1 MGGRGAD
8 DPGEISMASRRDL
21 GDISPNAPILS
32 ACRSERRSA
41 REMRSE
47 TSSSG
52 RAACATLQPRSSTSF
67 KPTPTAPETSRRAGS
82 ESSSTPLLPLPPFAL
97 LPPPFL
103 LWLRCDLS
111 RRSSVR
117 LPTPS
122 KPTMP
127 TRMISADFS
136 ADSAVDWRSRR
147 AQASTFFIARNPSS
161 APASFP
167 ASASLGAPSGTAGS
181 CVLSTSS
188 VLLSNSVG
196 TRSHLVSARMGS
208 LEHSSSAWRTARRV
222 SA

>member
-1 MGGRGAD
+1 MGGRGGD
-8 DPGEISMASRRDL
+8 DPGEISVASRLYL
-21 GDISPNAPILS
+21 GEIAPNAPILS

-41 REMRSE
+41 REMRSD

-82 ESSSTPLLPLPPFAL
+82 DSSSTPLLPLPPLA
-97 LPPPFL
+97 PPLL

-127 TRMISADFS
+127 TRMISTDLS

-147 AQASTFFIARNPSS
+147 AQASTFSIARNPSS
-161 APASFP
+161 APASPP

-188 VLLSNSVG
+188 VLLSDSVG